1 LVKTAQERLLE
12 EYKDFLHF
20 KADKYS
26 KMGLEYNDVFNEGYL
41 SLLENSLHCTSS
53 VELRKNI
60 DSYLRAYYRREMKER
75 NITYGTNPENIS
87 L

>member
-1 LVKTAQERLLE
+1 MVKTAQERLLE